1 MLQKKRF
8 GDVIALR
15 RALDYL
21 TITIQMNNNG

>member
-1 MLQKKRF
+1 MIKKKRF

-21 TITIQMNNNG
+21 TITIQKNSNG

>member
-1 MLQKKRF
+1 MFQKNRF

-21 TITIQMNNNG
+21 TITIQKNSNG